1 MKAAHYSIVTI
12 PNKGADPQ
20 HPAAVWP
27 FIVFI
32 RCHFNPLA
40 SAWTF
45 ARTQAEADAKHAA
58 LAAHLGEELGPT
70 REEPRP

>member
-1 MKAAHYSIVTI
+1 MTPAHYSIVII

-20 HPAAVWP
+20 HPADAWP
-27 FIVFI
+27 FIVFV

-45 ARTQAEADAKHAA
+45 AHTQADADAKQAE
-58 LAAHLGEELGPT
+58 LAAHLAEELGPT
-70 REEPRP
+70 REEPRL